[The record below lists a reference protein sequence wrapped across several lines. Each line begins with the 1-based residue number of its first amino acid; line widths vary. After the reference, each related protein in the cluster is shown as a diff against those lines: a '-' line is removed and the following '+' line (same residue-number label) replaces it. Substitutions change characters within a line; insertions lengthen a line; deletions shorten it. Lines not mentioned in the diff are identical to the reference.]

1 MALLVVAVGGGLL
14 ACSSDSDS
22 GSGSGSG
29 SGDDDSSGPSVVELH
44 GSGDLAESTS
54 ALLGADPPAEPDE
67 LADAVADRIAT
78 AVEAPSAA
86 AVGDAG
92 RYLGEAHAAFEE
104 ADDDGTVAY
113 AARLAWSLGGR
124 LAPEADDGERL
135 TWVVPDAAERP
146 DEECQA
152 IAAALESG
160 DAADVAGSLDG
171 TRAATVVQQAYD
183 ELAGLVPVGNE
194 ADLLTSL
201 QTAYTTAA
209 R

>member
-1 MALLVVAVGGGLL
+1 VALLAVASAGGLL
-14 ACSSDSDS
+14 ACSSDDA
-22 GSGSGSG
+22 GE
-29 SGDDDSSGPSVVELH
+29 DSSRRSVVELH

-54 ALLGADPPAEPDE
+54 ALLGARPPAEPDE

-92 RYLGEAHAAFEE
+92 RYLGEAHAAFEQ

-113 AARLAWSLGGR
+113 AARLAWLLGGR
-124 LAPEADDGERL
+124 LAPEAGDGERL
-135 TWVVPDAAERP
+135 TWVVADAAERP
-146 DEECQA
+146 DDECQA

-160 DAADVAGSLDG
+160 DAAEVVESLDG
-171 TRAATVVQQAYD
+171 TGAATVVRQAYD
-183 ELAGLVPVGNE
+183 ELTGLVPVGNE
-194 ADLLTSL
+194 ADLLGSL